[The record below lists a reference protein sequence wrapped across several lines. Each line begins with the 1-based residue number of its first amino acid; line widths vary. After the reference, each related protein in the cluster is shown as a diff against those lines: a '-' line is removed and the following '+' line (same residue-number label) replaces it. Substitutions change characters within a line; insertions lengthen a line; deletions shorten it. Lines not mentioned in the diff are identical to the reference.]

1 MRMRERRLEWARAVV
16 AAAVLALA
24 AAAGCQ
30 AQQPGPPASPDA
42 WVGASWPPP
51 PGEVTIERGTTL
63 GTADTA
69 SFALAEVS
77 AGDQRLL
84 WLGHRVGERPGEV
97 RGGEARW
104 TVTDVLPLPRLGPD
118 RRLVLALCGAAS
130 GTDEVAIDPEI
141 VALATPADSPV
152 LKVRGAWRAV
162 RATGLFEAIP
172 YGGIVCLNDVESG

>member
-1 MRMRERRLEWARAVV
+1 MRMRERRLDWVRAVV

-30 AQQPGPPASPDA
+30 AQQPGPPASPDG

-51 PGEVTIERGTTL
+51 PGEVAIERGTTL

-77 AGDQRLL
+77 AGGQRLL
-84 WLGHRVGERPGEV
+84 WLGRRAGERPGEV
-97 RGGEARW
+97 RGEARW
-104 TVTDVLPLPRLGPD
+104 TVTDVLPLPRLGAD
-118 RRLVLALCGAAS
+118 RGLVLALCGALS

-141 VALATPADSPV
+141 VALATPADAPV
-152 LKVRGAWRAV
+152 LKVRGAWRAD
-162 RATGLFEAIP
+162 RATGRFEAIP
-172 YGGIVCLNDVESG
+172 HGAIVCLNDVESE